1 MAGVF
6 VWPFIMAPKE
16 ITNAQPVAVAVTEW
30 CAGIYEWRQEMNAS
44 LENSDQL
51 ECLRVSSD

>member
-16 ITNAQPVAVAVTEW
+16 ITNAQPVAVAVAEW
-30 CAGIYEWRQEMNAS
+30 CAGIYEWR
-44 LENSDQL
+44 
-51 ECLRVSSD
+51 